1 MPAQGLPQLFFRYF
15 PSFIIFTLILCNT
28 YHYYVSYEDCSL
40 GNRLIF
46 ANLSS
51 WLAIA
56 YFYQRPALPDRWHQ
70 IDLVDANGVEYLEY
84 AESLVMGSIW
94 QYYRC

>member
-1 MPAQGLPQLFFRYF
+1 MPTQGLPQLFFRYF
-15 PSFIIFTLILCNT
+15 PSFIIFALILCNT
-28 YHYYVSYEDCSL
+28 YQYYVAYEDCSL

-56 YFYQRPALPDRWHQ
+56 YFYQRPASAGPVAPDR
-70 IDLVDANGVEYLEY
+70 
-84 AESLVMGSIW
+84 S
-94 QYYRC
+94 R